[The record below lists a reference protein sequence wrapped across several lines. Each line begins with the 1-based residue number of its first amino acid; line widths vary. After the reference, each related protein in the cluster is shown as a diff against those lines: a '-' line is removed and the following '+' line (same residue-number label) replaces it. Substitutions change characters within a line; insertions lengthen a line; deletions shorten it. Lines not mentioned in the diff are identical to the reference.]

1 MHTKALSIAIAVLLA
16 PAVFG
21 QETDR
26 VFNFAGTDTVQDIQ
40 EVATLIKAI
49 GDIQHVT
56 TDVAQ
61 KSLAVSGTTAQVA
74 LAEWLFGELDK
85 PANRPPLAQQ
95 SPDPAAHEYRMQGSS
110 EDVVRV
116 FYPKRTATVQEF
128 QEVAVLVRSIADIR
142 RLFTYN
148 EPRALVMR
156 GTADQ
161 AALAEWLIETLNA
174 PQANGASP
182 KLEYKMPGSGD
193 DVVRVFYLA
202 HTDTVQNVQEVAT
215 LVRSIGDIRRLFTYN
230 APKAIAMRGTSDQA
244 ALAEWLF
251 GELDKLVKDSAAHE
265 YRMSGTAE
273 DVVRV
278 FYLPHSGT
286 VQHFQEIATFVRSTT
301 QIRRAF
307 TYNAPRAL
315 TLRGTADQIAQANQ
329 LIQERDKP

>member
-1 MHTKALSIAIAVLLA
+1 MHTKAIPIVIAALFA
-16 PAVFG
+16 SAVFG
-21 QETDR
+21 QDASR
-26 VFNFAGTDTVQDIQ
+26 IFNFASTDTVQDIQ
-40 EVATLIKAI
+40 EVATLIKVM
-49 GDIQHVT
+49 GDIQQVT
-56 TDVAQ
+56 TDNEQ
-61 KSLAVSGTTAQVA
+61 KSLAVRGTAGQIA

-95 SPDPAAHEYRMQGSS
+95 SPDPATHEYRVQGGN

-116 FYPKRTATVQEF
+116 FYPKRTATLQDF
-128 QEVAVLVRSIADIR
+128 QEVATLVRSIADIR
-142 RLFTYN
+142 RVFTYN

-161 AALAEWLIETLNA
+161 AALAEWLVNTLNTA
-174 PQANGASP
+174 QPNDASA
-182 KLEYKMPGSGD
+182 KLEYKIPGGSE

-202 HTDTVQNVQEVAT
+202 HTDTLQSLQEVAT
-215 LVRSIGDIRRLFTYN
+215 VVRSIADIRRLFTYN
-230 APKAIAMRGTSDQA
+230 APKAIAMRGTADQA

-251 GELDKLVKDSAAHE
+251 SELDKLVKDKAAHE

-286 VQHFQEIATFVRSTT
+286 VRQFQEIATFVRSTT
-301 QIRRAF
+301 HIRRAF

-315 TLRGTADQIAQANQ
+315 TLRGTADQIAQASQ